1 MSIVESNDGV
11 SEADK
16 RRVTRT
22 QSIVD
27 GLGID
32 ARVIWHDVRGAT
44 TADAYA
50 SLGVTAGDI
59 AKSILF
65 IAKDGSAHMVIIA
78 GDRRVDTKKLKK
90 LVGREVRI
98 ARPEEV
104 LLHTGTEVGGV
115 SPLGCDAVPKYVDRS
130 VLAKEWMHA
139 SAGSAYATLK
149 IRTKD
154 LIACTRGN
162 VVDVAE

>member
-1 MSIVESNDGV
+1 MSITDSSSHA
-11 SEADK
+11 SEAD
-16 RRVTRT
+16 RQRVART
-22 QSIVD
+22 QSIIG

-32 ARVIWHDVRGAT
+32 AKIIWHDVRGAT

-50 SLGVTAGDI
+50 SLGVTAADI

-65 IAKDGSAHMVIIA
+65 VAKDGSPHMVIIA
-78 GDRRVDTKKLKK
+78 GDRHVDSKKLKK
-90 LVGREVRI
+90 IVGRDVRI
-98 ARPEEV
+98 ARPDEV
-104 LLHTGTEVGGV
+104 LKHTGTEVGGV
-115 SPLGCDAVPKYVDRS
+115 SPLGCDAVQKYVDRS

-149 IRTKD
+149 IRTAD
-154 LIACTRGN
+154 LVKHVGGN

>member
-1 MSIVESNDGV
+1 MSIVESGEHS

-16 RRVTRT
+16 QRVART

-27 GLGID
+27 SLGID
-32 ARVIWHDVRGAT
+32 AKVIWHDVRGAT

-50 SLGVTAGDI
+50 SLGVTAADI

-65 IAKDGSAHMVIIA
+65 VTKDGSPHMVIIA
-78 GDRRVDTKKLKK
+78 GDRRVDAKKLKRI
-90 LVGREVRI
+90 VGKDVRI
-98 ARPEEV
+98 ARPDEV
-104 LLHTGTEVGGV
+104 LQHTGTEVGGV
-115 SPLGCDAVPKYVDRS
+115 SPLGCDAVPKYVDRGI
-130 VLAKEWMHA
+130 LQKELMHA

-154 LIACTRGN
+154 LVACAGGN

>member
-1 MSIVESNDGV
+1 MSMVESNDSA

-16 RRVTRT
+16 KRVAHT

-27 GLGID
+27 SLGID
-32 ARVIWHDVRGAT
+32 AKIIWHDVRGAT

-50 SLGVTAGDI
+50 SLGVTAADI

-65 IAKDGSAHMVIIA
+65 VAKDGSAHMVIIA
-78 GDRRVDTKKLKK
+78 GDRRVDSKKLKT

-104 LLHTGTEVGGV
+104 LKHTGTEVGGV

-154 LIACTRGN
+154 LAACTHGT

>member
-1 MSIVESNDGV
+1 MSITDSNSHV
-11 SEADK
+11 SEVDR
-16 RRVTRT
+16 RRVART

-32 ARVIWHDVRGAT
+32 AKIIWHDVRGAT

-50 SLGVTAGDI
+50 SLGVTAADI

-65 IAKDGSAHMVIIA
+65 VAKDGTPRMVIIA
-78 GDRRVDTKKLKK
+78 GDRRVDAKKLKRIA
-90 LVGREVRI
+90 GSEVRI
-98 ARPEEV
+98 ARPDEV
-104 LLHTGTEVGGV
+104 LKHTGTEVGGV

-149 IRTKD
+149 ILSKD
-154 LIACTRGN
+154 LAGCAGGN

>member
-1 MSIVESNDGV
+1 MSIVESGEHA
-11 SEADK
+11 SETDK
-16 RRVTRT
+16 RRVART

-32 ARVIWHDVRGAT
+32 AKVIWHDVRGAT

-50 SLGVTAGDI
+50 SLGVTAADI

-65 IAKDGSAHMVIIA
+65 VAKDGSAHMVVIA
-78 GDRRVDTKKLKK
+78 GDRRVDAKKLKRI
-90 LVGREVRI
+90 VGKEVRI
-98 ARPEEV
+98 AKPDEV
-104 LLHTGTEVGGV
+104 LRHTGTEVGGV

-149 IRTKD
+149 IRTANLVKQ
-154 LIACTRGN
+154 AGGN